1 MALRGWVRYDGDP
14 RHGVL
19 DGCFSSFSTI
29 LVDIRPWVEAA
40 QVVPHPKV
48 FRGTNEA
55 LYRPPM
61 APISDTFGGFSGP
74 ESMLRENYVHRF
86 KLFSLQG
93 TRFLRRCCGG

>member
-61 APISDTFGGFSGP
+61 APISDTFGGFPSP
-74 ESMLRENYVHRF
+74 ESTLWEISVHRF
-86 KLFSLQG
+86 KFFSIRRTQ
-93 TRFLRRCCGG
+93 FLR